1 MIMNRRNFASVIGLT
16 AGAFMMPS
24 LGSASTKAPLIKPK
38 ALQKGDKVGLLT
50 PASAISRTSF
60 QKALENLQ
68 SFGFEVVYS
77 KNMRVKK
84 GFLAGT
90 DAQRLDDL
98 HSMFVDDSI
107 KGIVCAR
114 GGYGSARLL
123 TSLDYD
129 LIKAN
134 PKVLL
139 GYSDITALL
148 QAIHVKTGLV
158 TFHGPVGA
166 SEFNKFTTKSFEK
179 VLLKGNGKYSFDTK
193 DGEGQYEK
201 YTLVNGQAKGP
212 LIGGNLSLITSLLGT
227 PYDIDYTDKIVFIEE
242 IGESPYR
249 VDRMLT
255 QLLNSGKLSKAR
267 AIALGIFHNCETKPS
282 DPDFGD
288 SLSLKEVLQDR
299 LGELAIPVAYGLP
312 IGHIAH
318 NATIPIGIEAAYDS
332 EKNELQYLEEAV
344 S

>member
-1 MIMNRRNFASVIGLT
+1 MLPSIGHASI
-16 AGAFMMPS
+16 
-24 LGSASTKAPLIKPK
+24 KAALIKPK

-68 SFGFEVVYS
+68 SLGFEVVYS
-77 KNMRVKK
+77 NNMRVKK

-98 HSMFVDDSI
+98 HSMFEDDTI
-107 KGIVCAR
+107 NGIVCAR

-129 LIKAN
+129 LIKSN

-166 SEFNKFTTKSFEK
+166 SEFNKFTTRSLEK
-179 VLLKGNGKYSFDTK
+179 VLMKGKGNYSFDSK

-201 YTLVNGQAKGP
+201 YTLVGGQAKGA
-212 LIGGNLSLITSLLGT
+212 LVGGNLSLITSLLGT

-255 QLLNSGKLSKAR
+255 QLLNSGKLNEAR
-267 AIALGIFHNCETKPS
+267 AIALGVFHNCETKPS

-299 LGELAIPVAYGLP
+299 LGGLSIPVAYGLP
-312 IGHIAH
+312 IGHIAD
-318 NATIPIGIEAAYDS
+318 NATIPIGIEATYDS